1 MEVYGDSKNLINLMG
16 FRNAKVVNE
25 EGSNFF
31 LRVNVDHEIIDFE
44 NAKDESTAIEQLA
57 NLKVELEAMGS

>member
-25 EGSNFF
+25 GSNFF

-44 NAKDESTAIEQLA
+44 NAKDEATAKAQLA
-57 NLKVELEAMGS
+57 DLKLKLEVMDS